1 MFAMT
6 PMPSTPGKMD
16 ARKEL
21 RLHRADEARIRAA
34 AAATGLQEADFIRQA
49 ALLRAQ
55 EVEQRLS
62 SRSCRSRP
70 SRRSRPPWRGRA
82 RQRPVWPAP
91 RRRREACSRMPADPP
106 ADQPSFAIARFDKAR
121 HDRSAFSCGVA
132 PINNFLKSSLSDQV
146 KAGMTVT

>member
-6 PMPSTPGKMD
+6 PASPTQGKMD

-21 RLHRADEARIRAA
+21 RLHRADEERIRAA

-62 SRSCRSRP
+62 LSILP
-70 SRRSRPPWRGRA
+70 VDAFDAFRA
-82 RQRPVWPAP
+82 AVDAP
-91 RRRREACSRMPADPP
+91 GKVVPGL
-106 ADQPSFAIARFDKAR
+106 ARASETSKGILTD
-121 HDRSAFSCGVA
+121 
-132 PINNFLKSSLSDQV
+132 
-146 KAGMTVT
+146 AG